1 MKSHNIS
8 VDNVPHPACNCKC
21 SLWFLLR
28 HAHSMAHVVG
38 EHLQSHPS
46 LPPSLPPPRPP
57 RNIHKSV
64 LSLTSDHK
72 YLKHMKSVSRRTRGW
87 LKWASFYCLPFP
99 LHHSVIL
106 RPFSSCEEIHRTLKQ
121 CCWPWTAFDGVS
133 AWWNKTQQW
142 LSGLFLFSIY
152 TS

>member
-1 MKSHNIS
+1 MPCYKMKFLFCFNHLYLLFSFSHS
-8 VDNVPHPACNCKC
+8 HWVSFLYFFLS
-21 SLWFLLR
+21 SLFFNL
-28 HAHSMAHVVG
+28 S
-38 EHLQSHPS
+38 S